1 MLRVE
6 PYERLKSRL
15 FSGELKPGQF
25 VTQRELADLVGV
37 PLGPAREAIQRLE
50 FESLVKVYPQRGI
63 QITDISARL
72 IREAYQLRAVL
83 EIGAFRRFARAG
95 DAATIDR
102 LVEQT
107 RSVLMRARQAITP
120 ALRIEA
126 VEVDWSMHDTLLDS
140 LGNRLLSE
148 AYRVNAARIRLI
160 RASNVFCD
168 ERVVEV
174 INEHLAILEACRV
187 RKEGTA
193 ARALEGHL
201 NALRDR
207 ALSGS

>member
-6 PYERLKSRL
+6 AYERFKSRL

-63 QITDISARL
+63 QITDLSARL

-83 EIGAFRRFARAG
+83 EIGAVRRFARVG
-95 DAATIDR
+95 DPATINR
-102 LVEQT
+102 LIDQT
-107 RSVLMRARQAITP
+107 RSVLVRAKERMTP

-126 VEVDWSMHDTLLDS
+126 VEVDWSMHDTLVDS
-140 LGNRLLSE
+140 LGNALFSE

-160 RASNVFCD
+160 RASNVFSD
-168 ERVVEV
+168 GRLVEV
-174 INEHLAILEACRV
+174 MNEHLAILNACRE
-187 RKEGTA
+187 RKGGA
-193 ARALEGHL
+193 AAQALEAHL
-201 NALRDR
+201 NASRDR
-207 ALSGS
+207 ALSGA